1 MITLTGLVSISAL
14 LFLMSNPLAAK
25 SNWDCT
31 TFAEVVKEGGTM
43 FTLASCISAKG
54 YSGKVKWRL
63 TNHTNQTI
71 YGVSIANKVYTL
83 ADKKIVKRSGES
95 LSSKIAPGETKST
108 MSDAV
113 NSNENYASWSDKNK
127 NPVVKITLEQPMI
140 KFAFEKREKKHGW
153 GDGGSVVLR
162 QR

>member
-1 MITLTGLVSISAL
+1 MKASIKLSLFSMML
-14 LFLMSNPLAAK
+14 LFASSTAFAK

-31 TFAEVVKEGGTM
+31 PFAEVVKEGSTL

-63 TNHTNQTI
+63 TNHTNMTI
-71 YGVSIANKVYTL
+71 YGVSIADKVYTL
-83 ADKKIVKRSGES
+83 ADNRVVKRSGES

-113 NSNENYASWSDKNK
+113 NSAENYGNWSDKNK

-140 KFAFEKREKKHGW
+140 KFAFEKRGKTHGW
-153 GDGGSVVLR
+153 ADGGSVVMR
-162 QR
+162 